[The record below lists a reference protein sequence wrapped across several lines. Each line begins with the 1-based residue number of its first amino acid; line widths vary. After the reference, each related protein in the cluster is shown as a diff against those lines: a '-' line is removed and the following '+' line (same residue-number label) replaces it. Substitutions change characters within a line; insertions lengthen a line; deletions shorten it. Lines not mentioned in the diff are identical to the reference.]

1 MIYVADPQSLFTFAF
16 DLVRG
21 GLTVGL
27 VQHRLFGRKGVVRVD
42 GIEYEV
48 LRTGPVAF
56 ALAQVGVPGMLVS
69 AERPGLLRS
78 RYRVS
83 WDSQE
88 VELVRSA
95 LGFRMNLVRA
105 GEEVGTMRLANLF
118 SRRVII
124 DVPEDLPV
132 RVVAF
137 LVWLMI
143 RMRRAAA
150 SSAAAAG

>member
-1 MIYVADPQSLFTFAF
+1 MNYVADPRSLFNFAF

-21 GLTVGL
+21 GLTVGF
-27 VQHRLFGRKGVVRVD
+27 VQHRLFGRKGVVEVD
-42 GIEYEV
+42 GVEYEI

-56 ALAQVGVPGMLVS
+56 ALGQVGVPGAVVS

-78 RYRVS
+78 RYRIS
-83 WDSQE
+83 WDSHE

-95 LGFRMNLVRA
+95 LGFRMNLLRG
-105 GEEVGTMRLANLF
+105 GEEVGSMRLANLF
-118 SRRVII
+118 SRRVIL
-124 DVPEDLPV
+124 DVPDDLPV
-132 RVVAF
+132 VVVAF

-150 SSAAAAG
+150 SSAAAGG